1 MNVEAS
7 IISVM
12 MIYIIIMIVSVIVN
26 KLTLIF
32 IVKNDDKISEAR
44 QLKSVLA
51 LRKFMNDNKLHSVI
65 VNDVE
70 DRRLLLD
77 VNNKAIYKLFEY
89 DNDKHEDTK
98 RYMKNKKAIA
108 SNFDDL
114 NQKIIEDKIITKK

>member
-1 MNVEAS
+1 MSVIMMYV
-7 IISVM
+7 IIA
-12 MIYIIIMIVSVIVN
+12 IVSVIVSIIAS

-51 LRKFMNDNKLHSVI
+51 LRKFMNDNKLHSTI
-65 VNDVE
+65 VNDIE
-70 DRRLLLD
+70 DRRVLLD

-114 NQKIIEDKIITKK
+114 NAKIIEDKIITKK